1 MQLLTSSRSG
11 HLAQFLA
18 GWAAMLT
25 MMLTAAPAASAS
37 LSAADEKAV
46 RSVIEAQLSAF
57 AADDANKAFSYAA
70 PNIQQMFGKASNFL
84 NMVREQYPVVYRP
97 ASVTFLKPETM
108 KFHGKNNEVV
118 QQVQMTDLEAGRW
131 IATYSLAQQK
141 NKTWRI
147 TGCVVVANTAVTV

>member
-11 HLAQFLA
+11 RLAEFLA
-18 GWAAMLT
+18 GMFAVLT
-25 MMLTAAPAASAS
+25 LLLTAVPASGAA

-70 PNIQQMFGKASNFL
+70 PNIQQMFGKPSIFL
-84 NMVREQYPVVYRP
+84 AMVREQYPVVYRP

-108 KFHGKNNEVV
+108 KLNGKNTEVV
-118 QQVQMTDLEAGRW
+118 QQVQMTDADAGRW

-141 NKTWRI
+141 NKAWRI
-147 TGCVVVANTAVTV
+147 TGCVVVTNTAVTV